1 MKRFCSLC
9 GKEFEAEKASV
20 RYCDECKEKVKQE
33 AREKQKGYAKAR
45 AEKLGLVTLVIYK
58 EDREILTNRA
68 KAEGKTTADILREI
82 LENAKINADEPK
94 AKKAAKKA

>member
-20 RYCDECKEKVKQE
+20 RYCDDCKEQVKKE

-58 EDREILTNRA
+58 EDREILTARA
-68 KAEGKTTADILREI
+68 KAENKTTADVLREI
-82 LENAKINADEPK
+82 LENLKADGEAKTT
-94 AKKAAKKA
+94 KKAAKKA